1 MAPQDLPPPVTQP
14 SSDDA
19 QRKLWF
25 EYLAKLND
33 RQLQSSRASGFTP
46 WALLAVAAAILYHG
60 VPRIPAFL
68 SIPGGTTAAL
78 VLLALEID
86 ALSLGGV
93 VVLALIVYCGPGIR
107 ARLLPEHN
115 KRALQI
121 QTWIGRTVLVAVVAE
136 HFLVFA
142 RLSVFPFVR
151 WVLFAFGLFWVWNL
165 LTGIR
170 TDLKRAREAKS
181 HNYSPPVLSVTRASM
196 LLCSI
201 LGAVV
206 VFPIGATALV
216 TLLLFLNSLQRASV
230 PWVIPLGA
238 ATEILVLVVV
248 LVVMFL
254 TGLHSTSRSI
264 FLDLERDVVL
274 ENLPPAEIRARFI
287 REALGP
293 SVGDWLETLYRERQ
307 KSFSRMAG
315 LTDSL
320 RARVQ
325 EIEAIDPKYSIERA
339 GRAQKLL
346 EELDGGLNRYIEELK
361 GFLLQLRDAIR
372 VSPPSTWET
381 GILTRIAEQWAS
393 EQGQFA
399 GTASSAGELRKR
411 LSALAGPPK

>member
-1 MAPQDLPPPVTQP
+1 
-14 SSDDA
+14 
-19 QRKLWF
+19 
-25 EYLAKLND
+25 
-33 RQLQSSRASGFTP
+33 
-46 WALLAVAAAILYHG
+46 
-60 VPRIPAFL
+60 
-68 SIPGGTTAAL
+68 
-78 VLLALEID
+78 
-86 ALSLGGV
+86 
-93 VVLALIVYCGPGIR
+93 
-107 ARLLPEHN
+107 
-115 KRALQI
+115 
-121 QTWIGRTVLVAVVAE
+121 
-136 HFLVFA
+136 
-142 RLSVFPFVR
+142 
-151 WVLFAFGLFWVWNL
+151 
-165 LTGIR
+165 
-170 TDLKRAREAKS
+170 
-181 HNYSPPVLSVTRASM
+181 
-196 LLCSI
+196 
-201 LGAVV
+201 
-206 VFPIGATALV
+206 
-216 TLLLFLNSLQRASV
+216 
-230 PWVIPLGA
+230 VIPLGA